1 MPNIFVIE
9 CKYSNLAKLRHY
21 MENSLKENSID
32 DTVSFQLV
40 MAVDELC
47 ANIIEHSCTQ
57 KPDDFI
63 QIELKKQKNQVV
75 IKIID
80 KGNSFDPKEH
90 CPLSVKDLIKK
101 KANGGLG
108 LRIVSKF
115 IDKIEY
121 EVKNKLNI
129 CTLYKNIVLK

>member
-1 MPNIFVIE
+1 
-9 CKYSNLAKLRHY
+9 

-80 KGNSFDPKEH
+80 KGNSFNPKEH
-90 CPLSVKDLIKK
+90 CPLSVKDL
-101 KANGGLG
+101 LG
-108 LRIVSKF
+108 LQSLF
-115 IDKIEY
+115 
-121 EVKNKLNI
+121 LP
-129 CTLYKNIVLK
+129 TLPQFFPHRPLLIFESP